1 MRGRQEGRLSH
12 RFLGIPPRKRFGA
25 GLSPPRRA
33 PAAHP
38 TRPPAAGIAR
48 CPTQCGAGAGGAG
61 AGLEDPAGQR
71 RAGGAAPRGS
81 ARVWPLAAVFTEMSV
96 RRMAAERWAEGPP
109 SDLGKARWAPPA
121 RSGRPGG
128 DPPAGP
134 GLFVFRRSQSCI
146 SLSFFWLPH
155 HSGSPAAPSPATQAG
170 SLHLRMRLSAFCKRR
185 AGRAALIF
193 SGRGGAGREAIPP
206 KSVLDSMPD
215 PPAPSHRFGST
226 VPSAL
231 AVLRGPSS
239 GAVCAFCILFMLA
252 FVFVFLFLLSWVDD
266 FTAEPEHSSS
276 PGWLLS

>member
-1 MRGRQEGRLSH
+1 M
-12 RFLGIPPRKRFGA
+12 IFGA
-25 GLSPPRRA
+25 RAAGRA
-33 PAAHP
+33 PFPPLSRDTTQKEVSALGFHLPEGLQKAHP

-48 CPTQCGAGAGGAG
+48 CPTRSGAGAGGAG
-61 AGLEDPAGQR
+61 AGLGDPAGQR

-109 SDLGKARWAPPA
+109 SDLGEARWAPPT

-146 SLSFFWLPH
+146 SLFLLAPTSQRQPCNSEPSHPTRLFA
-155 HSGSPAAPSPATQAG
+155 SQDAAFRVPQTEGRES
-170 SLHLRMRLSAFCKRR
+170 SSHLF
-185 AGRAALIF
+185 GE
-193 SGRGGAGREAIPP
+193 GGAGER
-206 KSVLDSMPD
+206 
-215 PPAPSHRFGST
+215 PSPRNLCSALCQTHPLRFGST

-239 GAVCAFCILFMLA
+239 GAVCAFCTFFVLA
-252 FVFVFLFLLSWVDD
+252 FVFVFLFLL
-266 FTAEPEHSSS
+266 P
-276 PGWLLS
+276 